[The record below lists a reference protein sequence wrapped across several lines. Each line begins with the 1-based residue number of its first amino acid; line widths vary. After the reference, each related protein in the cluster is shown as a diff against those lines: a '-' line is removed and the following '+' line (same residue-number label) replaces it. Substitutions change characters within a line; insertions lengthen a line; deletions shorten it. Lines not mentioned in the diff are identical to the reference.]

1 MSYHVNFGREDFG
14 DVMQANDLKETNN
27 FASLLRQKYP
37 EPIGRLDQHV
47 EAATANMDIA
57 EVLNV
62 GFGAPLFFV
71 ENVYR
76 TRSGKA
82 AAVSHLYLLADRYSY
97 STSIDLDDPHQ
108 PTELSQ

>member
-1 MSYHVNFGREDFG
+1 
-14 DVMQANDLKETNN
+14 
-27 FASLLRQKYP
+27 
-37 EPIGRLDQHV
+37 V

-57 EVLNV
+57 EILKV

-76 TRSGKA
+76 TKSGKA

-97 STSIDLDDPHQ
+97 STSIDLDDQKSSP
-108 PTELSQ
+108 ELLR